1 MSKDLDQLLA
11 QLKSGSVDRDL
22 RNLEPQVW
30 DRIDARQKGVFAVL
44 PASLPASGGLMAA
57 PLMSRIGA
65 MTLAVA
71 IGLSVGI
78 LVAPSG
84 PPAAEFEVF
93 STQAPFAP
101 SALLG

>member
-1 MSKDLDQLLA
+1 
-11 QLKSGSVDRDL
+11 
-22 RNLEPQVW
+22 
-30 DRIDARQKGVFAVL
+30 
-44 PASLPASGGLMAA
+44 MAA

-78 LVAPSG
+78 LAAPSG
-84 PPAAEFEVF
+84 PPASGFEVF

-101 SALLG
+101 SGLVG

>member
-1 MSKDLDQLLA
+1 MSKDLDQVLA
-11 QLKSGSVDRDL
+11 QLKSAPVDRDL

-30 DRIDARQKGVFAVL
+30 DRIDARQKGVFAEL
-44 PASLPASGGLMAA
+44 PLILPASGGLMAV

-78 LVAPSG
+78 LAASSG
-84 PPAAEFEVF
+84 TSASGFEVF

-101 SALLG
+101 SGLLG